1 MRRQEC
7 TKYEVKVAVNISCL
21 YSWYLRKVRAFMI
34 CDYNHDGV
42 DGGDDEDKNDDDD
55 DDDEVDILY

>member
-1 MRRQEC
+1 
-7 TKYEVKVAVNISCL
+7 
-21 YSWYLRKVRAFMI
+21 MI